1 MEVPRKALKIYQREN
16 GDLPFVR
23 WMKGLRDVRGKQA
36 IEARLARVRLG
47 NLGDHR
53 PVGDGVS
60 ELRFFIGPGYRV
72 YIGLEGDTVV
82 ILLCGGDKG
91 SQDGDIETAK
101 AFWKDYQRSKTHEN
115 G

>member
-1 MEVPRKALKIYQREN
+1 MEVYRKVLKIYRRED
-16 GDLPFVR
+16 GVLPFVR
-23 WMKGLRDVRGKQA
+23 WMKGLRDVRAKQA

-53 PVGDGVS
+53 PVGDGVT

-101 AFWKDYQRSKTHEN
+101 AFWKDYQRSTTYED

>member
-1 MEVPRKALKIYQREN
+1 MEVHRKVLRIYQREN
-16 GDLPFVR
+16 GDLPFVQ
-23 WMKGLRDVRGKQA
+23 WMKGLRDIRGKQA
-36 IEARLARVRLG
+36 IEARVARVRLG

-53 PVGDGVS
+53 LIGDGVT

-91 SQDGDIETAK
+91 SQVGDIEMAK
-101 AFWKDYQRSKTHEN
+101 AFWKDYLRSKAYEN
-115 G
+115 S

>member
-1 MEVPRKALKIYQREN
+1 MEVYPKTLKIYQRDN

-23 WMKGLRDVRGKQA
+23 WMKGLRDIRGKQA

-53 PVGDGVS
+53 SVGEGVT

-72 YIGLEGDTVV
+72 YIGLDGDTVV

-101 AFWKDYQRSKTHEN
+101 ELWKDYQRNKTHAH

>member
-1 MEVPRKALKIYQREN
+1 MMSLK
-16 GDLPFVR
+16 
-23 WMKGLRDVRGKQA
+23 
-36 IEARLARVRLG
+36 
-47 NLGDHR
+47 
-53 PVGDGVS
+53 
-60 ELRFFIGPGYRV
+60 LRFFIGPGDRV
-72 YIGLEGDTVV
+72 YIGLEGDTAV

>member
-1 MEVPRKALKIYQREN
+1 MKSSYVLVYKGHGELN

-23 WMKGLRDVRGKQA
+23 WIKGLRDVRGKQA

-53 PVGDGVS
+53 PVGDGVT

-72 YIGLEGDTVV
+72 YIGLEGDTAV

-91 SQDGDIETAK
+91 SLG
-101 AFWKDYQRSKTHEN
+101 WRHRN
-115 G
+115 GKSILERLPEEQNA

>member
-1 MEVPRKALKIYQREN
+1 MHNRSENLPQRLQGWRSYLNDEVPGAQHSACKMKRN
-16 GDLPFVR
+16 GKNDNR
-23 WMKGLRDVRGKQA
+23 S
-36 IEARLARVRLG
+36 ARC
-47 NLGDHR
+47 
-53 PVGDGVS
+53 GVS
-60 ELRFFIGPGYRV
+60 EPRFFIGSRYRV

-101 AFWKDYQRSKTHEN
+101 AFWKDNQRGKTHEN

>member
-1 MEVPRKALKIYQREN
+1 MQ
-16 GDLPFVR
+16 
-23 WMKGLRDVRGKQA
+23 WMKGLRDIRGKQA

-53 PVGDGVS
+53 LVGDGVT

-91 SQDGDIETAK
+91 SQAGDIEMAK
-101 AFWKDYQRSKTHEN
+101 AFRKDYLRSKAYEN
-115 G
+115 S

>member
-1 MEVPRKALKIYQREN
+1 MQ
-16 GDLPFVR
+16 
-23 WMKGLRDVRGKQA
+23 WMKGLRDIRGKQA

-53 PVGDGVS
+53 LVGDGVT

-91 SQDGDIETAK
+91 SQAGDIEMAK
-101 AFWKDYQRSKTHEN
+101 AFWKDYLRSKAYEN
-115 G
+115 S